1 MICCGVELFNKM
13 FCIAVPGECKL
24 LCLESLFVGSKS
36 MVALSLAELPG
47 NDSHIVL
54 AMGGLDNKV
63 HVYCGERTGKVC
75 NLNIILF
82 IILFSSYFPVS
93 SLSCSKVTVLF
104 ALLVSV
110 CACLRLKRSYR
121 LDSEFGLLFTHL
133 Q

>member
-1 MICCGVELFNKM
+1 MICCGAFFNQM

-24 LCLESLFVGSKS
+24 LCLESLFVGSKT

-47 NDSHIVL
+47 NGNHIVL

-82 IILFSSYFPVS
+82 IVVFIFSCMQSFLFKSYSFVCLFLGVS
-93 SLSCSKVTVLF
+93 LCVLVT
-104 ALLVSV
+104 
-110 CACLRLKRSYR
+110 
-121 LDSEFGLLFTHL
+121 
-133 Q
+133 

>member
-1 MICCGVELFNKM
+1 MICCGVALFNKI

-47 NDSHIVL
+47 NGSHIVL

-63 HVYCGERTGKVC
+63 HVYFGERTGKVC

-82 IILFSSYFPVS
+82 IFIFSCKQSFLFQSYSFFCFVGVS
-93 SLSCSKVTVLF
+93 LCMLVT
-104 ALLVSV
+104 
-110 CACLRLKRSYR
+110 
-121 LDSEFGLLFTHL
+121 
-133 Q
+133 